1 MEKCVIHIV
10 SNKAWGGGE
19 QYVHDL
25 ARRQLADGYRV
36 LAVCRPVESVVSRF
50 RALGILS
57 DTLPLR
63 GMADLQSACQL
74 ASLLK
79 KTQDSCLVHVH
90 NFKDAFTAAY
100 ASRLAGRSDVR
111 LVMTRHLVRTGKTSL
126 PYRWLYRQ
134 LDAVAFVSDLA
145 RTEFFSTRPTLP
157 MGRTAVIRPAVM
169 VPDGVE
175 PADLRGHYALPST
188 DLIAMY
194 HGRLDPEKGLD
205 PLLEA
210 MATLHG
216 RPLQLLL
223 VGRGSDAYTAQLKQK
238 AQALGIADRIHFIG
252 FQSEVLPY
260 VAAADFGV
268 LSSTVQEACLLSAQE
283 YMSQG
288 IPVVTTDNG
297 GQREYLHH
305 GENSLLVPPADP
317 TALADAMARLADDAD
332 LRRRLGRQAK
342 ADFDSALA
350 YDHFY
355 RAMRTLYQSL
365 EH

>member
-36 LAVCRPVESVVSRF
+36 LAVCRPVEAVVSRF
-50 RALGILS
+50 RALGVLAG
-57 DTLPLR
+57 TLPLR
-63 GMADLQSACQL
+63 GMADLQSACRL
-74 ASLLK
+74 ASMLRK
-79 KTQDSCLVHVH
+79 IQGFCLVHVH

-100 ASRLAGRSDVR
+100 ARRLAGRPDVR
-111 LVMTRHLVRTGKTSL
+111 LVMTRHLVRPGKTSL

-145 RTEFFSTRPTLP
+145 RTEFYSTRPALP
-157 MGRTAVIRPAVM
+157 MGRTAVVRPAVV

-175 PADLRGHYALPST
+175 PADLRSRYALPST

-223 VGRGSDAYTAQLKQK
+223 VGRGSDEYTAQLKQK
-238 AQALGIADRIHFIG
+238 AQALGIADRIHFAG

-268 LSSTVQEACLLSAQE
+268 LPSTVREACPLSPQE

-288 IPVVTTDNG
+288 VPVVATDNG
-297 GQREYLHH
+297 GQREYLRH

-317 TALADAMARLADDAD
+317 TALADAMGRLADDAD
-332 LRRRLGRQAK
+332 LRHRLGRQAR
-342 ADFDSALA
+342 ADFDSTLA

-355 RAMRTLYQSL
+355 RAMRSLYQSL
-365 EH
+365 IY

>member
-36 LAVCRPVESVVSRF
+36 LVLCRPVAGVVGRF
-50 RALGILS
+50 EQLGVLAG
-57 DTLPLR
+57 TLPFK
-63 GMADLQSACQL
+63 GMADLQSACLL
-74 ASLLK
+74 AVILK
-79 KTQDSCLVHVH
+79 KIQGFCLVHVH

-100 ASRLAGRSDVR
+100 ARRLAGRTDVR
-111 LVMTRHLVRTGKTSL
+111 MVMTRHLVRPGKTSP

-134 LDAVAFVSDLA
+134 LDAVAFDTCLA
-145 RTEFFSTRPTLP
+145 RDAFHASGPTLP
-157 MGRTAVIRPAVM
+157 TDRTTVIRPAVV
-169 VPDGVE
+169 VPDSVE
-175 PADLRGHYALPST
+175 PADLRSRHALPST

-210 MATLHG
+210 MSSL
-216 RPLQLLL
+216 RDRRLQLLL
-223 VGRGSDAYTAQLKQK
+223 VGRGSDEYTARLKQ
-238 AQALGIADRIHFIG
+238 QARTLGIADRLHFAG

-268 LSSTVQEACLLSAQE
+268 LPSTVQEACLLSAQE

-297 GQREYLHH
+297 GQREYLRH
-305 GENSLLVPPADP
+305 GENSLLVPPGDP
-317 TALADAMARLADDAD
+317 TALANAMARLADDAD
-332 LRRRLGRQAK
+332 LRRRLGRQAR
-342 ADFDSALA
+342 ADFDGALA

-355 RAMRTLYQSL
+355 RAMHTLYQSL

>member
-36 LAVCRPVESVVSRF
+36 LAVCRPVEAVVSRF
-50 RALGILS
+50 RALGVLAC
-57 DTLPLR
+57 TLPLR
-63 GMADLQSACQL
+63 GMADLQSACRL
-74 ASLLK
+74 ASMLRK
-79 KTQDSCLVHVH
+79 IQGFCLVHVH

-100 ASRLAGRSDVR
+100 ARRLAGRPDVR
-111 LVMTRHLVRTGKTSL
+111 LVMTRHLVRPGKTSL

-175 PADLRGHYALPST
+175 PADLRGRYGIPPS

-205 PLLEA
+205 TLLEA
-210 MATLHG
+210 MSMM
-216 RPLQLLL
+216 RDRRLQLLL
-223 VGRGSDAYTAQLKQK
+223 VGRGSDEYTARLKQ
-238 AQALGIADRIHFIG
+238 QARTLGIADRLHFAS

-268 LSSTVQEACLLSAQE
+268 LPSTVQEACLLSAQE

-297 GQREYLHH
+297 GQREYLRH
-305 GENSLLVPPADP
+305 GENSLLVPPGDP
-317 TALADAMARLADDAD
+317 TALANAMARLADDAN
-332 LRRRLGRQAK
+332 LRHRLGRQAR
-342 ADFDSALA
+342 ADFDGALA

-355 RAMRTLYQSL
+355 RAMRSLYQSL
-365 EH
+365 KY